1 MSTMYPNSTN
11 GSLPEEAIADR
22 ALTRRLREGDADA
35 YETAFRL
42 YHRYLLR
49 IAVRYL
55 KDEELAEDALQEVFV
70 KLWLFRDRLDESHS
84 IKAFLSVALK
94 NQVLNDLRSQK
105 RRILHHLASLEN
117 WSEEDHSTENQQVW
131 REYLDI
137 LTQGISY
144 LTPQRREVFRLRVE
158 EGLTNEEVADR
169 LNLSVNTVKFQFY
182 HASKFLRHYL
192 HREAAVP
199 SALFLAALAGQL

>member
-1 MSTMYPNSTN
+1 MYPNSTN

-35 YETAFRL
+35 FETAFRL
-42 YHRYLLR
+42 YQRHLLR

-55 KDEELAEDALQEVFV
+55 KDEDLAADALQEVFV
-70 KLWLFRDRLDESHS
+70 KLWLFRERLDESHS

-105 RRILHHLASLEN
+105 RRILHQLASLEN
-117 WSEEDHSTENQQVW
+117 WTEEDHATENQQVW
-131 REYLDI
+131 KEYLDI
-137 LTQGISY
+137 VTQGVSQ

-158 EGLTNEEVADR
+158 EGLTNEEVANR

-182 HASKFLRHYL
+182 HASKFLRQYL
-192 HREAAVP
+192 YQEAAIP
-199 SALFLAALAGQL
+199 SALFMAVLAGQY